1 MGRKSLAKERIE
13 QILDAFERS
22 IVQYGLDGATLQRV
36 ADEAGVKLS
45 MINHYIGKREALV
58 KAMVERFIERYRQ
71 DTDAFL
77 ASCPPERRLEELL
90 GFYFSEASSS
100 YRPQD
105 NAILSELMALSERDA
120 ALKGQLLSLFATLEE
135 TFYHELRR
143 SYPSATE
150 QESRKSAY
158 LILSL
163 WNGHAT
169 LRWLG
174 FPQERHEWAR
184 EAVDGLLKRDG

>member
-1 MGRKSLAKERIE
+1 MGRKSLAKERIK
-13 QILDAFERS
+13 QILDAFERC

-45 MINHYIGKREALV
+45 MINHYIGKRETLV
-58 KAMVERFIERYRQ
+58 KAMVERFMERYRE

-77 ASCPPERRLEELL
+77 ASFPPERRLEALL
-90 GFYFSEASSS
+90 DFYFSEAASS

-105 NAILSELMALSERDA
+105 NAILSELMALSERDIA
-120 ALKGQLLSLFATLEE
+120 VKGQLLSLFAALEE
-135 TFYHELRR
+135 TFYKELRR

-150 QESRKSAY
+150 QESRQRAY

-163 WNGHAT
+163 WNGHAS

-174 FPQERHEWAR
+174 FEQERHEWAR
-184 EAVDGLLKRDG
+184 EAVERLLKGR